1 MVRHEGNPRLK
12 TVYSHGDWRKSK
24 GNSIE
29 LDINAANIVLESN
42 ERDIRCLIP
51 GL

>member
-1 MVRHEGNPRLK
+1 LK
-12 TVYSHGDWRKSK
+12 SNNAVQKFLHIPGKIISIFTVKKASK
-24 GNSIE
+24 QNVE
-29 LDINAANIVLESN
+29 RYLESN